1 MGRPTSL
8 SFASTFCL
16 RIPLHTISNSYF
28 PSQRMESKRLGVGD
42 PTVAM
47 EKTMKPCGR
56 CYWSPIL
63 FPHPFHPPLSS
74 PVASV
79 DSSVTCWQHPI
90 STTCS
95 ILLLWGFSL
104 TLWEPKSKAAW
115 KYWRFHAP
123 RDNLYPMRNGSQWKN
138 TQVPYPLVTQFSGT
152 W

>member
-1 MGRPTSL
+1 MERSVEWRRQNKDWGVYSRLEKTSD
-8 SFASTFCL
+8 FT
-16 RIPLHTISNSYF
+16 SN
-28 PSQRMESKRLGVGD
+28 PNTNWLGVAD